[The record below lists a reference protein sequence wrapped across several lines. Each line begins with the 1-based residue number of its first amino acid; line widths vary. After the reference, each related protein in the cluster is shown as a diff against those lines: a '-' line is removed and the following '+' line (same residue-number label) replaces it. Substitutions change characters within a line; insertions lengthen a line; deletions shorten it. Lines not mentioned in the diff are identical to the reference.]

1 MTAAGHSARS
11 AAPPLAQAGTS
22 SSTATPS
29 GCTNLRLHRLG
40 RRVARLYDEDVRA
53 LGLKGTQYSLL
64 SFIVTLGPI
73 QPSVL
78 AARIDLGP
86 STLTRNLQPLIAQG
100 WVRMEAG
107 ENQRS
112 RRVVATDAGRALR
125 AEAQGA
131 WKRSQLALNAKLG
144 PVRVAR
150 LHALIDEC
158 MELLDEADVP
168 QGQAD
173 E

>member
-1 MTAAGHSARS
+1 M
-11 AAPPLAQAGTS
+11 
-22 SSTATPS
+22 ATPRRAPRPALPAAEPARPQ

-64 SFIVTLGPI
+64 SYIVTLGPI

-78 AARIDLGP
+78 AAHLDLGP

-112 RRVVATDAGRALR
+112 RLVVATDEGRALR
-125 AEAQGA
+125 AEAQRA
-131 WKRSQLALNAKLG
+131 WKRSQLALNDALG
-144 PVRVAR
+144 AERVVR

-158 MELLDEADVP
+158 MELLDEARGPGD
-168 QGQAD
+168 AD
-173 E
+173 D

>member
-1 MTAAGHSARS
+1 MATIPRSSRPAPSADEPAR
-11 AAPPLAQAGTS
+11 PQ
-22 SSTATPS
+22 

-40 RRVARLYDEDVRA
+40 RRVARRYDEDVRA

-64 SFIVTLGPI
+64 SYIVTLGPI

-78 AARIDLGP
+78 AAHLDLGP

-112 RRVVATDAGRALR
+112 RLVVATDEGRALR
-125 AEAQGA
+125 AEAQRA
-131 WKRSQLALNAKLG
+131 WKRSQLSLNETLG
-144 PVRVAR
+144 AERVVR

-158 MELLDEADVP
+158 MDLLDEADGP
-168 QGQAD
+168 GDAD

>member
-1 MTAAGHSARS
+1 MATNRRSSRPVPSADEPAR
-11 AAPPLAQAGTS
+11 PQ
-22 SSTATPS
+22 

-64 SFIVTLGPI
+64 SYIVTLGPI

-78 AARIDLGP
+78 AAHLDLGP

-112 RRVVATDAGRALR
+112 RLVVATDEGRALR
-125 AEAQGA
+125 AEAQRA
-131 WKRSQLALNAKLG
+131 WKRSQLALNETLG
-144 PVRVAR
+144 AARVAR

-158 MELLDEADVP
+158 MELLDEADLP
-168 QGQAD
+168 QGDAD

>member
-1 MTAAGHSARS
+1 MTARSTKTS
-11 AAPPLAQAGTS
+11 AAD
-22 SSTATPS
+22 STPHDTPV

-64 SFIVTLGPI
+64 SYIVALGPI

-78 AARIDLGP
+78 AARLDLGP

-100 WVRMEAG
+100 WVRMAPG

-112 RRVVATDAGRALR
+112 RLVVATDEGRALR
-125 AEAQGA
+125 AEAQRA
-131 WKRSQLALNAKLG
+131 WKKSQLALNARLD
-144 PVRVAR
+144 PARVAR

-158 MELLDEADVP
+158 MALLDEPAGDDTP
-168 QGQAD
+168 HP
-173 E
+173 

>member
-1 MTAAGHSARS
+1 M
-11 AAPPLAQAGTS
+11 
-22 SSTATPS
+22 ATPRRAPRPALPAAEPARPQ

-64 SFIVTLGPI
+64 SYIVTLGPI

-78 AARIDLGP
+78 AAHLDLGP

-112 RRVVATDAGRALR
+112 RLVVATDEGRALR
-125 AEAQGA
+125 AEAQRA
-131 WKRSQLALNAKLG
+131 WKRSQLALNEALG
-144 PVRVAR
+144 AERVVR

-158 MELLDEADVP
+158 MELLDEARGPGD
-168 QGQAD
+168 AD
-173 E
+173 D

>member
-1 MTAAGHSARS
+1 M
-11 AAPPLAQAGTS
+11 S

-107 ENQRS
+107 EDQRS

-125 AEAQGA
+125 AEAQRA
-131 WKRSQLALNAKLG
+131 WKRSQLALNAKLS
-144 PVRVAR
+144 PARVAR

>member
-1 MTAAGHSARS
+1 MTAARHPARS
-11 AAPPLAQAGTS
+11 AAPLPAKAAGPS
-22 SSTATPS
+22 SPS

-64 SFIVTLGPI
+64 SFIVALGPI

-78 AARIDLGP
+78 AAKLDLGP

-100 WVRMEAG
+100 WVRLEAG

-112 RRVVATDAGRALR
+112 RRVVATDAGRTLR
-125 AEAQGA
+125 AEAQRA
-131 WKRSQLALNAKLG
+131 WKRSQLALNAKLS
-144 PVRVAR
+144 PPRVAR

-158 MELLDEADVP
+158 MELLDDADLPQGEAD
-168 QGQAD
+168 